1 MTTETIY
8 HDGSKIPTASPKDV
22 NSDIWRGF
30 SYPLEPGETILS
42 SEWLINEV
50 DVTPNTTVAGLTM
63 KFRHHFGNYTKIN
76 LTNGIL
82 GRTYLITNRVVTT
95 RVAKD
100 DRSFYLKVLK
110 L

>member
-1 MTTETIY
+1 MTIY
-8 HDGSKIPTASPKDV
+8 HDGEKIPTAKPKDV

-30 SYPLEPGETILS
+30 TYTLEEGESILS
-42 SEWLINEV
+42 SLWLINEV
-50 DVTPNTTVAGLTM
+50 EVTNGATVAGLTM
-63 KFRHHFGNYTKIN
+63 QFSDFFGVYTKIN
-76 LTNGIL
+76 LINGIL